1 MTFMLK
7 ALFLLMLVFAGCVA
21 YDRSQ
26 SVDLDLKPVFSVL
39 SVLMDG
45 KSLDLKNI
53 PQLKESNVFNTPVSL
68 DPVPATGPVQ
78 ADAGPSV
85 AVNFTPSERNDRLK
99 PSHSEVPQL
108 VPTLTAAVPT
118 VPATIPDAALGPP
131 TQELTETRNSVVAE
145 DYAAPSPCGLAPDGI
160 VVTAW
165 VDGEEVS
172 RGAVVNRSYKIL
184 VHQLDRQLAGKV
196 VSFRIG
202 TVAADQTA
210 MWTQGA
216 ADELNLT
223 TISTENFL
231 PTPDETNNSNA
242 EKRESGLPVPPHLFV
257 GTVTL
262 SCVEH
267 SGGGG

>member
-21 YDRSQ
+21 YDRGQ

-39 SVLMDG
+39 SVLMEG

-53 PQLKESNVFNTPVSL
+53 PQLKVSNELNTPVSL
-68 DPVPATGPVQ
+68 GPVQ
-78 ADAGPSV
+78 ASGPVQVDAGPSV

-99 PSHSEVPQL
+99 PAHSEVPQL

-118 VPATIPDAALGPP
+118 EVAIIPDPKLVPP
-131 TQELTETRNSVVAE
+131 TQQSTETRNSDAE
-145 DYAAPSPCGLAPDGI
+145 DYVAPSPCGLAPDGI
-160 VVTAW
+160 VITAW

-172 RGAVVNRSYKIL
+172 RSAVVNRSYKIL

-210 MWTQGA
+210 MWTQGE
-216 ADELNLT
+216 ADEKKLT

-231 PTPDETNNSNA
+231 PTPDENNNSNV
-242 EKRESGLPVPPHLFV
+242 EKREGGLPVPPHLFV

>member
-1 MTFMLK
+1 MLK

-21 YDRSQ
+21 YDRSH

-39 SVLMDG
+39 SVLMEG

-53 PQLKESNVFNTPVSL
+53 PQLKEPNELNTPVSL
-68 DPVPATGPVQ
+68 EPVQASGPVQ
-78 ADAGPSV
+78 VDAGPSV

-99 PSHSEVPQL
+99 PAHSEVPQL

-118 VPATIPDAALGPP
+118 VPPTIPAAALVPP
-131 TQELTETRNSVVAE
+131 NQELTETRNSVVAD
-145 DYAAPSPCGLAPDGI
+145 DYAAHSPCGLAPPDGI

-184 VHQLDRQLAGKV
+184 VHQLDRQLAGKEI
-196 VSFRIG
+196 SFRIG

-231 PTPDETNNSNA
+231 PTPDETNNSNVV
-242 EKRESGLPVPPHLFV
+242 KREGGLPVPPHLFV